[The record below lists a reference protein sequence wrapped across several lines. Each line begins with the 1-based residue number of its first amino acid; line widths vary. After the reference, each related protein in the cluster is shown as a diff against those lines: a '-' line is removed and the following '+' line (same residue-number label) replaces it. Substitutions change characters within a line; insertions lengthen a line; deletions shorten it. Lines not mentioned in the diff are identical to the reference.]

1 MHSQTLAASSR
12 RQRCCNRCQG
22 EGDAGEAADP
32 LVPFVRRSPRAGAG
46 AACPGVELAEG
57 GGEVAGPAV
66 PAQFNLTWSS

>member
-22 EGDAGEAADP
+22 KGDAREAADP
-32 LVPFVRRSPRAGAG
+32 LVPFVRRSPPAGAG
-46 AACPGVELAEG
+46 AACPGVELMGG

-66 PAQFNLTWSS
+66 PVQLNLE